1 MKVEPHLAAAA
12 ALAALAAGYTFYALP
27 KGSSFAP
34 PRADNPAART
44 SIFPERPREAAEA
57 VSYQRPDGTDLVAR
71 PTDWGRP
78 NGSIAGSGASMGTAP
93 LPSINAPADGRL
105 SGFGRGNQGLVRVE
119 ELSDTSAGR

>member
-27 KGSSFAP
+27 KGSAFADP
-34 PRADNPAART
+34 QADKPAART

-57 VSYQRPDGTDLVAR
+57 LPYQRPDGTELVAR

-78 NGSIAGSGASMGTAP
+78 NGSIAGSDASMGTAP
-93 LPSINAPADGRL
+93 LPAINASNDGRL

-119 ELSDTSAGR
+119 ELSEPAANH